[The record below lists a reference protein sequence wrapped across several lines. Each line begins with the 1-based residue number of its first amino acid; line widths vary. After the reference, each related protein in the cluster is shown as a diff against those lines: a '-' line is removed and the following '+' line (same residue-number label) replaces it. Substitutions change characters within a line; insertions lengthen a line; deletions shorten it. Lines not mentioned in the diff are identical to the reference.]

1 MENATP
7 LIYKKIIEVMA
18 DINAIGK
25 DRRNQ
30 QQGFQFRGI
39 DDVMNELHSSLAK
52 CGVFVLPNVLDETRT
67 TGKTSNNKD
76 MFYTRL
82 KINFGFY
89 AEDGSHVDA
98 VVIGEAMD
106 TADKASN
113 KALSI
118 GLKYAMLQVFCIPTE
133 DEKDPDANSPQPA
146 AGTMQQQAAPAQQPK
161 KPAAKFDFEP
171 KGGETTPAE
180 KKEIGGLLASKY
192 GNGAPVFSK
201 DEAKKY
207 SAMRKDYTAREVI
220 DAIKKELQAR
230 LTPTQTM
237 QTAGDLMRAQQ
248 EQQPQQQLPPA
259 VETVKNVMGG
269 EIVQPEPQQAT
280 FDDMAPADDTAK
292 VGNNGFDIF

>member
-1 MENATP
+1 MAENTA

-52 CGVFVLPNVLDETRT
+52 CGVFVLPKVLEETRT
-67 TGKTSNNKD
+67 TGKTSRGGD

-106 TADKASN
+106 TGDKASN

-133 DEKDPDANSPQPA
+133 DEKDPDAVSPQPA
-146 AGTMQQQAAPAQQPK
+146 AGTMQQQPQQK
-161 KPAAKFDFEP
+161 KPSAKFDFEP

-192 GNGAPVFSK
+192 TNGAPVFSK

-207 SAMRKDYTAREVI
+207 SDMRKDYTAREVI
-220 DAIKKELQAR
+220 EIIKRDLNAR
-230 LTPTQTM
+230 LNPTSTM
-237 QTAGDLMRAQQ
+237 KTAGDVMR
-248 EQQPQQQLPPA
+248 EQAQQLPPQVEA
-259 VETVKNVMGG
+259 VKEAFNG
-269 EIVQPEPQQAT
+269 EVVTPPQPS
-280 FDDMAPADDTAK
+280 FDEMQPT
-292 VGNNGFDIF
+292 GQSEQGFDIF

>member
-1 MENATP
+1 MAENTP

-52 CGVFVLPNVLDETRT
+52 CGVFVLPKVLEETRT
-67 TGKTSNNKD
+67 TGKTSRGGD

-106 TADKASN
+106 TGDKASN

-133 DEKDPDANSPQPA
+133 DEKDPDAVSPQPA
-146 AGTMQQQAAPAQQPK
+146 AGTMQQQPQQK

-180 KKEIGGLLASKY
+180 KKELGGLLSTKY
-192 GNGAPVFSK
+192 PNGGAVFSK

-207 SAMRKDYTAREVI
+207 SDMRKDYTAREVI
-220 DAIKKELQAR
+220 ETIKRDLNAR
-230 LTPTQTM
+230 LNPTSTM
-237 QTAGDLMRAQQ
+237 KTAGDVMREQAQQ
-248 EQQPQQQLPPA
+248 AQQLPPQ
-259 VETVKNVMGG
+259 VEAVKNAFDG
-269 EIVQPEPQQAT
+269 EVVTPPQPSFDEMQPVGEP
-280 FDDMAPADDTAK
+280 
-292 VGNNGFDIF
+292 VGDIF

>member
-1 MENATP
+1 MAETP

-52 CGVFVLPNVLDETRT
+52 CGVFVLPKVLEETRT
-67 TGKTSNNKD
+67 TGKTSRGGD

-106 TADKASN
+106 TGDKASN

-133 DEKDPDANSPQPA
+133 DDKDPDAVSPQPA
-146 AGTMQQQAAPAQQPK
+146 AGTMQQQPQQK
-161 KPAAKFDFEP
+161 KTAAKFDFEP

-180 KKEIGGLLASKY
+180 KKEIGGLLSTKY
-192 GNGAPVFSK
+192 PNGGAVFSK

-207 SAMRKDYTAREVI
+207 SDMRKDYTAREVI
-220 DAIKKELQAR
+220 ETIKHDLNAR
-230 LTPTQTM
+230 LNPTSTM
-237 QTAGDLMRAQQ
+237 KTAGDVMREQAQQ
-248 EQQPQQQLPPA
+248 AQQLPPQ
-259 VETVKNVMGG
+259 VEAVKNVFDG
-269 EIVQPEPQQAT
+269 EVVTPPQPSFDEMQPVGEPT
-280 FDDMAPADDTAK
+280 
-292 VGNNGFDIF
+292 GDIF

>member
-1 MENATP
+1 MAENTA

-52 CGVFVLPNVLDETRT
+52 CGVFVLPKVLEETRT
-67 TGKTSNNKD
+67 TGKTKNGGD

-106 TADKASN
+106 TGDKASN

-133 DEKDPDANSPQPA
+133 DEKDPDAVSPQPA
-146 AGTMQQQAAPAQQPK
+146 AGTMQQPQQK
-161 KPAAKFDFEP
+161 KTAAKFEFEP

-180 KKEIGGLLASKY
+180 KKEIGGLLARKY
-192 GNGAPVFSK
+192 ANGAPVFSK

-207 SAMRKDYTAREVI
+207 SDMRKDYTAREVI
-220 DAIKKELQAR
+220 EIIKRDLNAR
-230 LTPTQTM
+230 LNPTSTM
-237 QTAGDLMRAQQ
+237 KTAGDIMR
-248 EQQPQQQLPPA
+248 EQAQQLPPQGEA
-259 VETVKNVMGG
+259 VKEAFNG
-269 EIVQPEPQQAT
+269 EVVASPQQ
-280 FDDMAPADDTAK
+280 P
-292 VGNNGFDIF
+292 GFDERQPVVEPTGDIF

>member
-1 MENATP
+1 MAENTP

-52 CGVFVLPNVLDETRT
+52 CGVFVLPNVLEETRT
-67 TGKTSNNKD
+67 TGKTSRGGD

-106 TADKASN
+106 TGDKASN

-133 DEKDPDANSPQPA
+133 DEKDPDAVSPQPA
-146 AGTMQQQAAPAQQPK
+146 AGTMQQQPQQK
-161 KPAAKFDFEP
+161 KTAAKFDFEP

-180 KKEIGGLLASKY
+180 KKELGGLLSTKY
-192 GNGAPVFSK
+192 PDGGVVFSK
-201 DEAKKY
+201 AEAKKY
-207 SAMRKDYTAREVI
+207 SEMRKDYTAREVI
-220 DAIKKELQAR
+220 ETIRRDLNAR
-230 LTPTQTM
+230 LNPTSQM
-237 QTAGDLMRAQQ
+237 QTAGDVMRAQT
-248 EQQPQQQLPPA
+248 QQAQQLPPQVEA
-259 VETVKNVMGG
+259 VKEAFNG
-269 EIVQPEPQQAT
+269 EVVTPPQQLG
-280 FDDMAPADDTAK
+280 FDDMQP
-292 VGNNGFDIF
+292 VGQSEQGFDIF

>member
-39 DDVMNELHSSLAK
+39 DDVMNELHGSLAK
-52 CGVFVLPNVLDETRT
+52 CGVFVLPNVLEETRT
-67 TGKTSNNKD
+67 TGKTARGGD

-82 KINFGFY
+82 KIKFGFY

-133 DEKDPDANSPQPA
+133 DEKDPDAVSPQPA
-146 AGTMQQQAAPAQQPK
+146 PGTMQQQPQQK
-161 KPAAKFDFEP
+161 KQPAKFSFEP

-180 KKEIGGLLASKY
+180 KKELGGLLSTKY
-192 GNGAPVFSK
+192 PDGGAVFSK
-201 DEAKKY
+201 AEAKKY
-207 SAMRKDYTAREVI
+207 SDMRKDYTAREVI
-220 DAIKKELQAR
+220 EAIRRDLNAR
-230 LTPTQTM
+230 LNPTTQM
-237 QTAGDLMRAQQ
+237 QTAGDVMRAQA
-248 EQQPQQQLPPA
+248 QQLPPQ
-259 VETVKNVMGG
+259 VEAVKNAFDG
-269 EIVQPEPQQAT
+269 EVVTPPQPS
-280 FDDMAPADDTAK
+280 FDEMQPT
-292 VGNNGFDIF
+292 GQSEQGFDIF

>member
-1 MENATP
+1 MAENTP

-52 CGVFVLPNVLDETRT
+52 CGVFVLPKVLEETRT
-67 TGKTSNNKD
+67 TGKTSRGGD

-133 DEKDPDANSPQPA
+133 DEKDPDAVSPQPA
-146 AGTMQQQAAPAQQPK
+146 AGTMQQQPQQK
-161 KPAAKFDFEP
+161 KPAAKFDFKP

-180 KKEIGGLLASKY
+180 KKELGGLLSTKY
-192 GNGAPVFSK
+192 PDGSAVFSK
-201 DEAKKY
+201 AEAKKY
-207 SAMRKDYTAREVI
+207 SDMRKDYTAREVI
-220 DAIKKELQAR
+220 EIIKRDLNAR
-230 LTPTQTM
+230 LNPTSTM
-237 QTAGDLMRAQQ
+237 KTAGDVMREQAQQ
-248 EQQPQQQLPPA
+248 AQQLSPQ
-259 VETVKNVMGG
+259 VEAVKNAFDG
-269 EIVQPEPQQAT
+269 EVVTPPQPS
-280 FDDMAPADDTAK
+280 FDEMQP
-292 VGNNGFDIF
+292 VGQSEQGFDIY

>member
-1 MENATP
+1 MAENTP

-52 CGVFVLPNVLDETRT
+52 CGVFVLPKVLEETRT
-67 TGKTSNNKD
+67 TGKTSRGGD

-106 TADKASN
+106 TGDKASN

-133 DEKDPDANSPQPA
+133 DEKDPDAVSPQPA
-146 AGTMQQQAAPAQQPK
+146 AGTMQQQPQQK

-180 KKEIGGLLASKY
+180 KKEIGGLLSTKY
-192 GNGAPVFSK
+192 PNGGAVFSK

-207 SAMRKDYTAREVI
+207 SDMRKDYTAREVI
-220 DAIKKELQAR
+220 ETIKRDLNAR
-230 LTPTQTM
+230 LNPTSTM
-237 QTAGDLMRAQQ
+237 KTAGDVMR
-248 EQQPQQQLPPA
+248 EQAQQLPPQ
-259 VETVKNVMGG
+259 VEAVKNAFDG
-269 EIVQPEPQQAT
+269 EVVTPPQPSFDEMQPAGEPT
-280 FDDMAPADDTAK
+280 
-292 VGNNGFDIF
+292 GDIF

>member
-1 MENATP
+1 MENTP

-52 CGVFVLPNVLDETRT
+52 CGVFVLPNVLEETRT
-67 TGKTSNNKD
+67 TGKTSRGGD

-82 KINFGFY
+82 KIDFGFY

-106 TADKASN
+106 TGDKASN

-133 DEKDPDANSPQPA
+133 DEKDPDAVSPQPA
-146 AGTMQQQAAPAQQPK
+146 AGTMQQQPQQK
-161 KPAAKFDFEP
+161 KQPAKFDFEP
-171 KGGETTPAE
+171 KGGETTSAE
-180 KKEIGGLLASKY
+180 KKELGDLLSTKYPDGGA
-192 GNGAPVFSK
+192 VFSK
-201 DEAKKY
+201 AEAKKY
-207 SAMRKDYTAREVI
+207 SDMRKDYTAREVI
-220 DAIKKELQAR
+220 ETIRRDLNAR
-230 LTPTQTM
+230 LNPTSQM
-237 QTAGDLMRAQQ
+237 QTAGDVMRAQA
-248 EQQPQQQLPPA
+248 QQAQQLPPQVEA
-259 VETVKNVMGG
+259 VKEAFNG
-269 EIVQPEPQQAT
+269 EVVTQPQQPG
-280 FDDMAPADDTAK
+280 FDDIQP
-292 VGNNGFDIF
+292 VEQSEQGFDIY

>member
-1 MENATP
+1 MAETP

-52 CGVFVLPNVLDETRT
+52 CGVFVLPKVLEETRT
-67 TGKTSNNKD
+67 TGKTSRGGD

-106 TADKASN
+106 TGDKASN

-133 DEKDPDANSPQPA
+133 DEKDPDAVSPQPA
-146 AGTMQQQAAPAQQPK
+146 AGTMQQQPQQK

-180 KKEIGGLLASKY
+180 KKEIGGLLSTKY
-192 GNGAPVFSK
+192 PNGGAVFSK

-207 SAMRKDYTAREVI
+207 SDMRKDYTAREVI
-220 DAIKKELQAR
+220 ETIKRDLNAR
-230 LTPTQTM
+230 LNPTSTM
-237 QTAGDLMRAQQ
+237 KTAGDVMREQAQQ
-248 EQQPQQQLPPA
+248 AQQLPPQ
-259 VETVKNVMGG
+259 VEAVKNAFDG
-269 EIVQPEPQQAT
+269 EVVISPQPS
-280 FDDMAPADDTAK
+280 FDEMRPADEPT
-292 VGNNGFDIF
+292 GDIF

>member
-1 MENATP
+1 MAENTP

-52 CGVFVLPNVLDETRT
+52 CGVFVLPKVLEETRT
-67 TGKTSNNKD
+67 TGKTSRGGD

-106 TADKASN
+106 TGDKASN

-133 DEKDPDANSPQPA
+133 DEKDPDAVSPQPA
-146 AGTMQQQAAPAQQPK
+146 AGTMQQQPQQK
-161 KPAAKFDFEP
+161 KTAAKFDFEP

-180 KKEIGGLLASKY
+180 KKEIGGLLSTKY
-192 GNGAPVFSK
+192 PNGGAVFSK

-207 SAMRKDYTAREVI
+207 SDMRKDYTAREVI
-220 DAIKKELQAR
+220 ETIKRDLNAR
-230 LTPTQTM
+230 LNPTSTM
-237 QTAGDLMRAQQ
+237 KTAGDVMR
-248 EQQPQQQLPPA
+248 EQAQQLPPQ
-259 VETVKNVMGG
+259 VEAVKNAFDG
-269 EIVQPEPQQAT
+269 EVITPPQPSFDEIQPAGEPT
-280 FDDMAPADDTAK
+280 
-292 VGNNGFDIF
+292 GDIF

>member
-1 MENATP
+1 MAENTP
-7 LIYKKIIEVMA
+7 LIFKKIIEVMA

-52 CGVFVLPNVLDETRT
+52 CGVFVLPNVLEETRT
-67 TGKTSNNKD
+67 TGKTARGGD

-82 KINFGFY
+82 KIKFGFY

-106 TADKASN
+106 TGDKASN

-133 DEKDPDANSPQPA
+133 DEKDPDAVSPQPA
-146 AGTMQQQAAPAQQPK
+146 AGTMQQQPQQK

-180 KKEIGGLLASKY
+180 KKELGGLLSTKY
-192 GNGAPVFSK
+192 PDGSAVFSK
-201 DEAKKY
+201 AEAKKY
-207 SAMRKDYTAREVI
+207 SDMRKDYTAREVI
-220 DAIKKELQAR
+220 ETIKRDLNSR
-230 LTPTQTM
+230 LNPTSTM
-237 QTAGDLMRAQQ
+237 KTAGDVMREQAQQ
-248 EQQPQQQLPPA
+248 AQQLPPQ
-259 VETVKNVMGG
+259 VEAVKNAFDG
-269 EIVQPEPQQAT
+269 EVVTPPQP
-280 FDDMAPADDTAK
+280 
-292 VGNNGFDIF
+292 GFDIY

>member
-1 MENATP
+1 MAENTP
-7 LIYKKIIEVMA
+7 LIFKKIIEVMA

-52 CGVFVLPNVLDETRT
+52 CGVFVLPKVLEETRT
-67 TGKTSNNKD
+67 TGKTSRGGD

-106 TADKASN
+106 TGDKASN

-133 DEKDPDANSPQPA
+133 DEKDPDAVSPQPA
-146 AGTMQQQAAPAQQPK
+146 AGTMQQQPQQK
-161 KPAAKFDFEP
+161 KTAAKFDFEP

-192 GNGAPVFSK
+192 TNGAPVFSK

-207 SAMRKDYTAREVI
+207 SDMRKDYTAREVI
-220 DAIKKELQAR
+220 EIIKRDLNAR
-230 LTPTQTM
+230 LNPTSTM
-237 QTAGDLMRAQQ
+237 KTAGDVMR
-248 EQQPQQQLPPA
+248 EQAQQLPPQVEA
-259 VETVKNVMGG
+259 VKEAFNG
-269 EIVQPEPQQAT
+269 EVVASPQQ
-280 FDDMAPADDTAK
+280 P
-292 VGNNGFDIF
+292 GFDEMQPVVEPTGDIF

>member
-1 MENATP
+1 MAENIP

-52 CGVFVLPNVLDETRT
+52 CGVFVLPKVLEETRT
-67 TGKTSNNKD
+67 TGKTSRGGD

-106 TADKASN
+106 TGDKASN

-133 DEKDPDANSPQPA
+133 DEKDPDAVSPQPA
-146 AGTMQQQAAPAQQPK
+146 AGTMQQQPQQK

-180 KKEIGGLLASKY
+180 KKEIGGLLSTKY
-192 GNGAPVFSK
+192 PNGGAVFSK

-207 SAMRKDYTAREVI
+207 SDMRKDYTAREVI
-220 DAIKKELQAR
+220 ETIKRDLNAR
-230 LTPTQTM
+230 LNPTSTM
-237 QTAGDLMRAQQ
+237 KTAGDVMREQAQQ
-248 EQQPQQQLPPA
+248 AQQLPPQ
-259 VETVKNVMGG
+259 VEALKNAFNG
-269 EIVQPEPQQAT
+269 EVVTTPQPSFDEMQPAGEPT
-280 FDDMAPADDTAK
+280 
-292 VGNNGFDIF
+292 GDIF

>member
-39 DDVMNELHSSLAK
+39 DDVMNELHGSLAK
-52 CGVFVLPNVLDETRT
+52 CGVFVLPNVFEETRT
-67 TGKTSNNKD
+67 TGKTARGGD

-106 TADKASN
+106 TGDKASN

-118 GLKYAMLQVFCIPTE
+118 GLKYAMLQVFCIPTV
-133 DEKDPDANSPQPA
+133 DEKDPDAVSLQPA
-146 AGTMQQQAAPAQQPK
+146 PGTMQQQPQQK
-161 KPAAKFDFEP
+161 KPAAKFAFEP

-180 KKEIGGLLASKY
+180 KKELGGLLSTKY
-192 GNGAPVFSK
+192 PDGGAVFSK
-201 DEAKKY
+201 AEAKKY
-207 SAMRKDYTAREVI
+207 SDMRKDYTAREVI
-220 DAIKKELQAR
+220 ETIRRDLNAR
-230 LTPTQTM
+230 LNPTSQM
-237 QTAGDLMRAQQ
+237 QTAGDVMRAQQ
-248 EQQPQQQLPPA
+248 AQQLPPQVEA
-259 VETVKNVMGG
+259 VKEAFNG
-269 EIVQPEPQQAT
+269 EVVTPPQQ
-280 FDDMAPADDTAK
+280 P
-292 VGNNGFDIF
+292 GFDIY

>member
-1 MENATP
+1 MAENTP

-52 CGVFVLPNVLDETRT
+52 CGVFVLPKVLEETRT
-67 TGKTSNNKD
+67 TGKTSRGGD

-106 TADKASN
+106 TGDKASN

-133 DEKDPDANSPQPA
+133 DEKDPDAVSPQPA
-146 AGTMQQQAAPAQQPK
+146 AGTMQQQPQQK
-161 KPAAKFDFEP
+161 KPSAKFDFEP

-192 GNGAPVFSK
+192 TNGAPVFSK
-201 DEAKKY
+201 DDAKKY
-207 SAMRKDYTAREVI
+207 SDMRKDYTAREVI
-220 DAIKKELQAR
+220 EIIKRDLNAR
-230 LTPTQTM
+230 LNPTSTM
-237 QTAGDLMRAQQ
+237 KTAGDVMR
-248 EQQPQQQLPPA
+248 EQAQQLPPQVEA
-259 VETVKNVMGG
+259 VKEAFNG
-269 EIVQPEPQQAT
+269 EVVASPQQ
-280 FDDMAPADDTAK
+280 P
-292 VGNNGFDIF
+292 GFDEMQPVVEPTGDIF

>member
-1 MENATP
+1 MAENTP
-7 LIYKKIIEVMA
+7 LIFKKIIEVMA

-52 CGVFVLPNVLDETRT
+52 CGVFVLPKVLEETRT
-67 TGKTSNNKD
+67 TGKTSRGGD

-106 TADKASN
+106 TGDKASN

-133 DEKDPDANSPQPA
+133 DEKDPDAVSPQPA
-146 AGTMQQQAAPAQQPK
+146 AGTMQQQPQQK
-161 KPAAKFDFEP
+161 KTAVKFDFEP

-180 KKEIGGLLASKY
+180 KKEIGGLLSTKY
-192 GNGAPVFSK
+192 PNGGAVFSK
-201 DEAKKY
+201 AEAMKY
-207 SAMRKDYTAREVI
+207 SEMRKDYTAREVI
-220 DAIKKELQAR
+220 EIIRRDLNAR
-230 LTPTQTM
+230 LNPTTQM
-237 QTAGDLMRAQQ
+237 QTAGDMMRAQA
-248 EQQPQQQLPPA
+248 QQLPPQ
-259 VETVKNVMGG
+259 VEAVKNAFDG
-269 EIVQPEPQQAT
+269 EVVTPPQPSFDEMQPVGEPT
-280 FDDMAPADDTAK
+280 
-292 VGNNGFDIF
+292 GDIY

>member
-1 MENATP
+1 MAENTA

-52 CGVFVLPNVLDETRT
+52 CGVFVLPKVLEETRT
-67 TGKTSNNKD
+67 TGKTSRGGD

-106 TADKASN
+106 TGDKASN

-133 DEKDPDANSPQPA
+133 DEKDPDAVSPQPA
-146 AGTMQQQAAPAQQPK
+146 SGTMQQQTQQK

-192 GNGAPVFSK
+192 TNGSPVFSK

-207 SAMRKDYTAREVI
+207 SDMRKDYTAREVI
-220 DAIKKELQAR
+220 EIIKRDLNAR
-230 LTPTQTM
+230 LNPTSTM
-237 QTAGDLMRAQQ
+237 KTAGDVMREQAQQ
-248 EQQPQQQLPPA
+248 AQQLPPQVEA
-259 VETVKNVMGG
+259 VKEAFNG
-269 EIVQPEPQQAT
+269 EVVASPQQ
-280 FDDMAPADDTAK
+280 P
-292 VGNNGFDIF
+292 GFDEMQPVVEPTGDIF

>member
-1 MENATP
+1 MAENTA

-52 CGVFVLPNVLDETRT
+52 CGVFVLPKVLEETRT
-67 TGKTSNNKD
+67 TGKTSRGGD

-106 TADKASN
+106 TGDKASN

-133 DEKDPDANSPQPA
+133 DEKDPDAVSPQPA
-146 AGTMQQQAAPAQQPK
+146 AGTMQQQPQQK
-161 KPAAKFDFEP
+161 KTAAKFDFEP

-192 GNGAPVFSK
+192 TNGAPVFSK

-207 SAMRKDYTAREVI
+207 SDMRKDYTAREVI
-220 DAIKKELQAR
+220 EIIKRDLNAR
-230 LTPTQTM
+230 LNPTSTM
-237 QTAGDLMRAQQ
+237 KTAGDVMR
-248 EQQPQQQLPPA
+248 EQAQQLPPQ
-259 VETVKNVMGG
+259 VEAVKNAFDG
-269 EIVQPEPQQAT
+269 EVVTPPQQ
-280 FDDMAPADDTAK
+280 P
-292 VGNNGFDIF
+292 GFDEMQPVVEPTGDIF

>member
-1 MENATP
+1 MAENTP

-52 CGVFVLPNVLDETRT
+52 CGVFVLPKVLEETRT
-67 TGKTSNNKD
+67 TGKTSRGGD

-106 TADKASN
+106 TGDKASN

-133 DEKDPDANSPQPA
+133 DEKDPDAVSPQPA
-146 AGTMQQQAAPAQQPK
+146 AGTMQQQPQQK
-161 KPAAKFDFEP
+161 KPSAKFDFEP

-192 GNGAPVFSK
+192 ANGAPVFSK

-207 SAMRKDYTAREVI
+207 SDMRKDYTAREVI
-220 DAIKKELQAR
+220 EIIKRDLNAR
-230 LTPTQTM
+230 LNPTSTM
-237 QTAGDLMRAQQ
+237 KTAGDVMR
-248 EQQPQQQLPPA
+248 EQAQQLPPQVEA
-259 VETVKNVMGG
+259 VKEAFNG
-269 EIVQPEPQQAT
+269 EVVASPQQ
-280 FDDMAPADDTAK
+280 P
-292 VGNNGFDIF
+292 GFDEMQPVVEPTGDIF

>member
-1 MENATP
+1 MC
-7 LIYKKIIEVMA
+7 
-18 DINAIGK
+18 
-25 DRRNQ
+25 
-30 QQGFQFRGI
+30 
-39 DDVMNELHSSLAK
+39 SSDL
-52 CGVFVLPNVLDETRT
+52 
-67 TGKTSNNKD
+67 D

-106 TADKASN
+106 TGDKASN

-133 DEKDPDANSPQPA
+133 DEKDPDAVSPQPA
-146 AGTMQQQAAPAQQPK
+146 AGTMQQQPQQK

-192 GNGAPVFSK
+192 ANGAPVFSK

-220 DAIKKELQAR
+220 DAIKNELQTR
-230 LTPTQTM
+230 LNLTQTM
-237 QTAGDLMRAQQ
+237 QTAGDMMRAQA
-248 EQQPQQQLPPA
+248 QQLPPQ
-259 VETVKNVMGG
+259 VEAVKNAFNG
-269 EIVQPEPQQAT
+269 EVVTPPQQPG
-280 FDDMAPADDTAK
+280 FDDMQPAVEPT
-292 VGNNGFDIF
+292 GDIF

>member
-7 LIYKKIIEVMA
+7 LIYKKIIEVMQ
-18 DINAIGK
+18 DINAISKGRK
-25 DRRNQ
+25 NDQ
-30 QQGFQFRGI
+30 QHFMFRGI
-39 DDVMNELHSSLAK
+39 DDVMNELHPTLAK
-52 CGVFVLPNVLDETRT
+52 CGVFVLPNVLEETRT
-67 TGKTSNNKD
+67 TGKTARGGD

-82 KINFGFY
+82 KIKFGFY

-133 DEKDPDANSPQPA
+133 DEKDPDAVSPQPA
-146 AGTMQQQAAPAQQPK
+146 AGTMQQQPQQK
-161 KPAAKFDFEP
+161 KPSAKFDFEP

-192 GNGAPVFSK
+192 TNGAPVFSK

-207 SAMRKDYTAREVI
+207 SDMRKDYTAREGI
-220 DAIKKELQAR
+220 EIIKRDLNAR
-230 LTPTQTM
+230 LNPTSTM
-237 QTAGDLMRAQQ
+237 KTAGDVMR
-248 EQQPQQQLPPA
+248 EQAQQLPPQVEA
-259 VETVKNVMGG
+259 VKEAFNG
-269 EIVQPEPQQAT
+269 EVVASPQQ
-280 FDDMAPADDTAK
+280 P
-292 VGNNGFDIF
+292 GFDEMQPVVEPTGDIF

>member
-1 MENATP
+1 MAENTP

-52 CGVFVLPNVLDETRT
+52 CGVFVLPNVLEETRT
-67 TGKTSNNKD
+67 TGKTARGGD

-82 KINFGFY
+82 KIKFGFY

-106 TADKASN
+106 TGDKASN

-133 DEKDPDANSPQPA
+133 DEKDPDAVSPQPA
-146 AGTMQQQAAPAQQPK
+146 AGTMQQQPQQK
-161 KPAAKFDFEP
+161 KPSAKFDFEP

-192 GNGAPVFSK
+192 TNGAPVFSK

-207 SAMRKDYTAREVI
+207 SDMRKDYTAREVI
-220 DAIKKELQAR
+220 EIIKRDLNAR
-230 LTPTQTM
+230 LNPTSTM
-237 QTAGDLMRAQQ
+237 KTAGDVMR
-248 EQQPQQQLPPA
+248 EQAQQLPPQVEA
-259 VETVKNVMGG
+259 VKEAFNG
-269 EIVQPEPQQAT
+269 EVVASPQQPG
-280 FDDMAPADDTAK
+280 FDDTQPVNK
-292 VGNNGFDIF
+292 SEQGFDIY

>member
-1 MENATP
+1 MENTP
-7 LIYKKIIEVMA
+7 LIFKKIIEVMA

-52 CGVFVLPNVLDETRT
+52 CGVFVLPKVLEETRT
-67 TGKTSNNKD
+67 TGKTSRGGD

-106 TADKASN
+106 TGDKASN

-133 DEKDPDANSPQPA
+133 DDKDPDAVSPQPA
-146 AGTMQQQAAPAQQPK
+146 AGTMQQQPQQK

-180 KKEIGGLLASKY
+180 KKEIGGLLSTKY
-192 GNGAPVFSK
+192 PNGGAVFSK

-207 SAMRKDYTAREVI
+207 SDMRKDYTAREVI
-220 DAIKKELQAR
+220 ETIKRDLNAR
-230 LTPTQTM
+230 LNPTSTM
-237 QTAGDLMRAQQ
+237 KTAGDVMREQAQQ
-248 EQQPQQQLPPA
+248 AQQLPPQ
-259 VETVKNVMGG
+259 VEAVKNVFDG
-269 EIVQPEPQQAT
+269 EVVTPPQPSFDEMQPVGEPT
-280 FDDMAPADDTAK
+280 
-292 VGNNGFDIF
+292 GDIF